1 MNFDDFDDF
10 EIKNKE
16 VFIGTVVFFS
26 LMITG
31 CINGIVYNS
40 FLYRVI

>member
-1 MNFDDFDDF
+1 MTSYDFEDF

-26 LMITG
+26 SMITG
-31 CINGIVYNS
+31 YILS
-40 FLYRVI
+40 QM

>member
-1 MNFDDFDDF
+1 MNLDDF

-16 VFIGTVVFFS
+16 VFLGTVVFLS
-26 LMITG
+26 SMITG